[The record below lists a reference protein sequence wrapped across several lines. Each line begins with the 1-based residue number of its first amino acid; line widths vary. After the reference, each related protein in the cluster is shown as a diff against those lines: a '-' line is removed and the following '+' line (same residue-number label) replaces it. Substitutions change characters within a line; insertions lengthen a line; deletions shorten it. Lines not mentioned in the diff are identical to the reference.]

1 MSSAVLFCFVSICSC
16 TSKYVGT
23 YCEYPNPCL
32 TGLGRCQNGG
42 TCKVSFRN
50 DRPSISCICPI
61 GYSESL
67 CEIPVKNACDS
78 SPCKNDG
85 SCNLK
90 TLDEYTCACA
100 NGYSGRCTLLNDGHS
115 ISGASHISEGYP
127 LHHTPSCSI
136 ASYLCYVVH
145 HILLRQP

>member
-1 MSSAVLFCFVSICSC
+1 MMILLCYCSC

-100 NGYSGRCTLLNDGHS
+100 NGYSGNWTELEFIIIFNLNDATDLNFH
-115 ISGASHISEGYP
+115 
-127 LHHTPSCSI
+127 
-136 ASYLCYVVH
+136 
-145 HILLRQP
+145 